1 MLSPA
6 ESDLLVA
13 ERDAVVAVDGD
24 GTLVFANA
32 AALVLLGH
40 TDLLGR
46 PLETI
51 IPDRLRAA
59 HRVGFAR
66 YRDTGR
72 SRLRGRT
79 LRVPALRGDGTE
91 CEVDLTLRFFRR
103 PDETLLAVGALR
115 REQVGAPPVGL
126 VRIEE
131 VLRARDYQALP

>member
-13 ERDAVVAVDGD
+13 ERDPVVAVDGD
-24 GTLVFANA
+24 GVFVFANA
-32 AALVLLGH
+32 AALALLGH
-40 TDLLGR
+40 TDLIGR

-51 IPDRLRAA
+51 IPERLRAA
-59 HRVGFAR
+59 HRTGFAR
-66 YRDTGR
+66 YRDTSR
-72 SRLRGRT
+72 SRLRGKT
-79 LRVPALRGDGTE
+79 LRVPALRGDDTE

-115 REQVGAPPVGL
+115 RERVGTPPEGL

-131 VLRARDYQALP
+131 VLRGRDYVSLP